1 MARTKSKNKNLEYV
15 LNEEVANRKN
25 LFIDKLNSEM
35 FYNSDFSSDSMSFE
49 WLDQMEF
56 ACPFLDTIF
65 RNAKISLV
73 KEEIIVNA
81 ERTKKV
87 TVESIKDLS
96 KHPNYVDK
104 MDEKKGEVVPN
115 RILNVISEE
124 TYNIYENRFLFT
136 LLNDIDTFV
145 YNKEEELKNFKLSE
159 SKSLEYSGGT
169 ETDTERVSIE
179 LRIESETFPS
189 DKTDKKLKEE
199 IRKAKI
205 RIKRLKDYI
214 SSWQHSAMV
223 KELTKA
229 HTAFINPPIKM
240 TNIFLKNP
248 NFQVALKLYD
258 YLQKHNSKDDEDSR
272 TNIEKDKDPLQGFL
286 DHSFLIDFCVLDS
299 ISRTKREQKEK
310 MSQYAI
316 VLLKEEIHRTVSMLL
331 NCGIEITDEQLLAMI
346 SGELKKEKNNRL
358 VGAEDVKKKF
368 KSAMDEYLE
377 RMQDYL

>member
-1 MARTKSKNKNLEYV
+1 MARTKSKNNLEYV
-15 LNEEVANRKN
+15 LNEEVSNRKN

-35 FYNSDFSSDSMSFE
+35 FYNSDYSSESMSFE
-49 WLDQMEF
+49 WLDQIEF

-104 MDEKKGEVVPN
+104 MDEKKGEVIPN

-159 SKSLEYSGGT
+159 SKSLEYTGGT

-189 DKTDKKLKEE
+189 DKTDKKLREE
-199 IRKAKI
+199 IKKAKI
-205 RIKRLKDYI
+205 RIKRVKDYI

-223 KELTKA
+223 KELTKS
-229 HTAFINPPIKM
+229 HVAFINPPIKM

-258 YLQKHNSKDDEDSR
+258 YLQKYNNNDDNSR

-299 ISRTKREQKEK
+299 ISKSKREQKEK

-316 VLLKEEIHRTVSMLL
+316 VLLKEEIHRAVSMLL
-331 NCGIEITDEQLLAMI
+331 NCGIEITDEQLLSMI
-346 SGELKKEKNNRL
+346 SNELKKEKNNRL

>member
-1 MARTKSKNKNLEYV
+1 MARTKTKNLEYI
-15 LNEEVANRKN
+15 LNEDVANRKN
-25 LFIDKLNSEM
+25 LFIKKLNSEM
-35 FYNSDFSSDSMSFE
+35 FYQSDFSSDCMSFD
-49 WLDQMEF
+49 WLDQIEF
-56 ACPFLDTIF
+56 ACSFLDPIY
-65 RNAKISLV
+65 RNAKIALI

-104 MDEKKGEVVPN
+104 MDEKTGDVVPN
-115 RILNVISEE
+115 RILNVINEE
-124 TYNIYENRFLFT
+124 TFNIYENRFLFT

-145 YNKEEELKNFKLSE
+145 YNKEEQLKNFKLSE
-159 SKSLEYSGGT
+159 HKSIEYSAST
-169 ETDTERVSIE
+169 ETDTEKVSIE
-179 LRIESETFPS
+179 MRVNSETFPS
-189 DKTDKKLKEE
+189 DKTDKKIRDE
-199 IRKAKI
+199 IKKAKI
-205 RIKRLKDYI
+205 RIKRVKDYI
-214 SSWQHSAMV
+214 SSWKHSAMI

-229 HTAFINPPIKM
+229 HVHYINPPIKV

-258 YLQKHNSKDDEDSR
+258 YLQKYDRKDDEDKKN
-272 TNIEKDKDPLQGFL
+272 NIEKDADPLQGFL

-299 ISRTKREQKEK
+299 ISKSKREQKEK

-316 VLLKEEIHRTVSMLL
+316 VLLKEEIHRVVSMLL
-331 NCGIEITDEQLLAMI
+331 NCGIEITDEQLLNLI
-346 SGELKKEKNNRL
+346 SNELKKEKSNRL

-368 KSAMDEYLE
+368 RSAMDEYLE